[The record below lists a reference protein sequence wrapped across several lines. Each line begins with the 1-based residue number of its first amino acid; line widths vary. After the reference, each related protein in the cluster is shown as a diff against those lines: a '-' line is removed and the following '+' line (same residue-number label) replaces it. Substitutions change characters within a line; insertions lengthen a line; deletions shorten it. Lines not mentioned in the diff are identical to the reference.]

1 MRAHTQKEG
10 GGGHAPLENFSNFNR
25 GSEMPFTAFSA
36 DIFSNLIRRE
46 MQ

>member
-1 MRAHTQKEG
+1 MYAQKEE

-36 DIFSNLIRRE
+36 GHF
-46 MQ
+46 Q